1 MKTLFL
7 FLSLALIAFTCFA
20 QNNFEPGYYIGNN
33 NQRVECKIKNL
44 EWSNS
49 PKEFDFKLNEKNAT
63 LTATIDSVKE
73 FGITGSSKYVRFD
86 TRIDR
91 SPMDMDK
98 LSKTRNPSWSE
109 ERLFLKVLV
118 EGKATLYYY
127 SENVFVR
134 YFYKVGDSTL
144 KQLIFK
150 EYFAGNNEIASNT
163 EFRQQLWMEV
173 KCGDVGMDQVGNI
186 RYSKNELTRYF
197 QKYNSCMGG
206 KTEQVN
212 KRSFANQFNLRVTPG
227 ITFTSIAVK
236 DITTPERSTDF
247 GNKTGFRFGMEAEYM
262 LPIMK
267 NKWGLVA
274 EPSYMYF
281 KANGTNQLGNATID
295 YQSIEIPFGVR
306 HYFYLKDDLNIFLDA
321 FLVINTG
328 ITFDSQILFDYQYA
342 APVIIK
348 TKGSI
353 ALGAGVAY
361 KRISAEARYSPE
373 REILSGYPNWFTDC
387 QIIWL
392 IIGYRLF

>member
-1 MKTLFL
+1 MKAKFL
-7 FLSLALIAFTCFA
+7 LIFSLLSINSFA
-20 QNNFEPGYYIGNN
+20 QKNFEPGYFIDNH
-33 NQRVECKIKNL
+33 NQRIECLIKNL
-44 EWSNS
+44 QWSNS

-63 LTATIDSVKE
+63 QTATIDSVKE

-91 SPMDMDK
+91 SSMDMDK

-127 SENVFVR
+127 SENLFVR
-134 YFYKVGDSTL
+134 FFFNVGDSAL

-150 EYFAGNNEIASNT
+150 EYFAGNNQIASNT

-173 KCGDVGMDQVGNI
+173 RCGDADISQVENI
-186 RYSKNELTRYF
+186 SYSKNELTRYF

-206 KTEQVN
+206 QTAHED
-212 KRSFANQFNLRVTPG
+212 KRNFSAMFNLKLTPG
-227 ITFTSIAVK
+227 ITNTSISVK
-236 DITTPERSTDF
+236 DIVTPERSTDF
-247 GNKTGFRFGMEAEYM
+247 GNKFGFRFGMEAEYL
-262 LPIMK
+262 LPFMK
-267 NKWGLVA
+267 NKWGLIA

-295 YQSIEIPFGVR
+295 YQSLEIPFGIR

-328 ITFDSQILFDYQYA
+328 ITFNSQILFEYQFA

-353 ALGAGVAY
+353 ALGAGMGY
-361 KRISAEARYSPE
+361 KRLSAEIRYIPE
-373 REILSGYPNWFTDC
+373 REILGGYDYWFTDC
-387 QIIWL
+387 RVISYVV
-392 IIGYRLF
+392 GYRLF

>member
-1 MKTLFL
+1 MKSKFL
-7 FLSLALIAFTCFA
+7 FLPLALLAFTCFA

-33 NQRVECKIKNL
+33 NQRVECLIKNL
-44 EWSNS
+44 QWSNS

-63 LTATIDSVKE
+63 QTATIDSVKE
-73 FGITGSSKYVRFD
+73 FGITGSSKYMRFD

-91 SPMDMDK
+91 SSMDMDK

-127 SENVFVR
+127 SENLFVR
-134 YFYKVGDSTL
+134 FFYKVGDSTL

-150 EYFAGNNEIASNT
+150 EYFAGNNQIASNP

-173 KCGDVGMDQVGNI
+173 RCGDAGISQVENI
-186 RYSKNELTRYF
+186 RYSKNDLTRYF

-212 KRSFANQFNLRVTPG
+212 KRSFTDQFNLRITPG
-227 ITFTSIAVK
+227 ITSTSISVR
-236 DITTPERSTDF
+236 DIVTPERSTDF
-247 GNKTGFRFGMEAEYM
+247 GNKTGLRIGMEAEYI
-262 LPIMK
+262 LPFMK
-267 NKWGLVA
+267 NKWGLIA

-295 YQSIEIPFGVR
+295 YQSLETPLGVR

-348 TKGSI
+348 TKGSV
-353 ALGAGVAY
+353 ALGAGMGY
-361 KRISAEARYSPE
+361 KRLSAEIRYIPE
-373 REILSGYPNWFTDC
+373 REILGGYNYWFTDC
-387 QIIWL
+387 RIISFIL
-392 IIGYRLF
+392 GYRLF